1 MAYISEDIK
10 RRIQSI
16 KVEDVA
22 RELNL
27 DVRKHWALC
36 FMHDD
41 HNPSLYFNQR
51 KNKWHCFVCDKYGG
65 PIGLVQEKLGYGYV
79 DACKWLADRF
89 GIIIPGDN
97 GYRKKVKKKNQ
108 KIQPVIKNR
117 EKTDN
122 ILLDVEMLAWIVYNA
137 KLSDNAKHFLYVERK
152 YSPHVVK
159 NLKIGSISNS
169 DRLVNKLVTVFGRE
183 RALASGIVREN
194 SRGLYLFFYTPCLV
208 FPYLDAQGNII
219 NIQTRYLGTYSKAP
233 RFQFLPGSPTG
244 MFNIPVLSDIDRKE
258 PLYVAEGVTDC
269 IAHLSIGHKAIAVPS
284 ATLLN
289 PDEVKLIAPK
299 NLFMYPDSNEAGENL
314 FKKLSEL
321 LHDNYSSITRLSL
334 PEGIKDYSDYYKIL
348 IEE

>member
-10 RRIQSI
+10 NRIQSI
-16 KVEDVA
+16 KIEDVA
-22 RELNL
+22 EKLNL
-27 DVRKHWALC
+27 EVRRHWSLC
-36 FMHDD
+36 FMHND
-41 HNPSLYFNQR
+41 HKPSLYFNPR
-51 KNKWHCFVCDKYGG
+51 KNQWRCFVCDKGG
-65 PIGLVQEKLGYGYV
+65 DSIGLVREKLGYSYV

-97 GYRKKVKKKNQ
+97 GYRKKVKTKKIRT
-108 KIQPVIKNR
+108 KINSTK
-117 EKTDN
+117 KTDEV
-122 ILLDVEMLAWIVYNA
+122 LMDVEMIAWIVNNA
-137 KLSDNAKHFLYVERK
+137 KLSDDAKYFLYVERK
-152 YSPHVVK
+152 YSPDVVK
-159 NLKIGSISNS
+159 RLKIGSISNS
-169 DRLVNKLVTVFGRE
+169 NRLINNLVSVFGRE

-233 RFQFLPGSPTG
+233 RFQFLPGSHIG
-244 MFNIPVLSDIDRKE
+244 MFNIPILSAIDRKE

-269 IAHLSIGHKAIAVPS
+269 IAHLSMGNKAIAVPS

-299 NLFMYPDSNEAGENL
+299 NLFMYPDSNKAGENL

-321 LHDNYSSITRLSL
+321 LYENYSSIIRLSL
-334 PEGIKDYSDYYKIL
+334 PEGVKDYSDYYKIL